1 MGSKRDRRRL
11 EIVHPNCAGIDVGK
25 SRHYVAVDPSQ
36 TDTPVRSFL
45 SFTDDLEA
53 MAEWLKACGVTVVA
67 MEATGVYWI
76 SLFEVLDR
84 AGFEC
89 MLVDPR
95 MTKQVSGR
103 KSDVLDCQWIWQLT
117 SYGLLRG
124 AFRPPDEICE
134 LRSYVRQ
141 RRRAKTDA
149 GRSVQHM
156 QKALTQMNVQLDS
169 VLSNIVGKTGLQI
182 IRAIVAGERDG
193 QALARFRDRRVKA
206 DEQTLARSL
215 KGTWREEHLFE
226 LAQALERY
234 DLHQDQI
241 ERLEARINDSI
252 TMLAPDGNAS
262 ADDSE
267 PAAGDSSGKRARTAG
282 ERQLRRMLHQ
292 QLGVDLMRVPC
303 IGLEAALTIAS
314 EIGPDVSR
322 FPTARHFCSWLNLA
336 PPTRISGD
344 RKIGGKAP
352 KRTNPVGQALR
363 QAASTARNDKSVIG
377 ATHRRRMARIGKQ
390 PAIKA
395 TAHQL
400 ARLIYALLSRGE
412 EYLDRGLEAYEQER
426 REAQHRHLERRARA
440 LGMTLSPMSPEATE
454 QPALA

>member
-1 MGSKRDRRRL
+1 MGCKRDRRRL

-25 SRHYVAVDPSQ
+25 SRHYVAVDP
-36 TDTPVRSFL
+36 TRAETPVRSFL

-53 MAEWLKACGVTVVA
+53 MAEWLKECGVTVVA

-149 GRSVQHM
+149 GRAVQHM

-193 QALARFRDRRVKA
+193 QVLARFRDRRVKA
-206 DEQTLARSL
+206 DEATLARSL

-226 LAQALERY
+226 LGQALERY
-234 DLHQDQI
+234 DLHQSQI
-241 ERLEARINDSI
+241 ERLEARINGAI
-252 TMLAPDGNAS
+252 TLLAPEGDRPADGSVTVAERQTQAS
-262 ADDSE
+262 
-267 PAAGDSSGKRARTAG
+267 GGTAG
-282 ERQLRRMLHQ
+282 ERQLREMLHQ
-292 QLGVDLMRVPC
+292 QLGVDLMRIPC

-352 KRTNPVGQALR
+352 KRTNPVGQLLR
-363 QAASTARNDKSVIG
+363 QAATTARKDKSVIG
-377 ATHRRRMARIGKQ
+377 ATHRRRLARIGKQ
-390 PAIKA
+390 AAIKA

-412 EYLDRGLEAYEQER
+412 EYVDRGLEAYEQER
-426 REAQHRHLERRARA
+426 RDAQFRHLERRARA
-440 LGMTLSPMSPEATE
+440 LGMTLSPAPADGAP